1 MNSHLKFYLLKGIL
15 FFILVASMI
24 FEWWSYLLILFLI
37 FLIMYSALLIHEIG
51 HMIAGFFLKY
61 KFQYLIIGPL
71 IIINKE
77 KITIHFNSN
86 KSIWG
91 QCAMSPTFKDYET
104 SRKEYMFYLAAGS
117 GSNAVIF
124 LLAVIMYFITGHLL
138 WIVLA
143 ISHLFMGV
151 VAFIPVRAE
160 GVFYTDGL
168 SFLILLKNNDTSKL
182 YFNLLQISYPLTFFE
197 PINQIHPHKIEEI
210 EKETFE
216 QIDRR
221 WLQNEIHR
229 DLFIYLLYELG
240 VWNFLEER
248 YQKCVDLLEPL
259 TNKEMSNGLL
269 KQELITIYLYAKL
282 ASGQKVEFVHTNIM
296 SGNSTFSSITNLK
309 MSALA
314 ELLNHNLNRSLKTLD
329 LAIREIKHNKY
340 KMHSE
345 AAEIAVI
352 NKMKEILEHYQ
363 T

>member
-1 MNSHLKFYLLKGIL
+1 MNSHRKFYLLMSVLSI
-15 FFILVASMI
+15 ILVASMI
-24 FEWWSYLLILFLI
+24 FDWWSYLLILLST

-51 HMIAGFFLKY
+51 HMIAGLFLKY
-61 KFQYLIIGPL
+61 EFQYLIIGPL
-71 IIINKE
+71 IIINNE
-77 KITIHFNSN
+77 KITIHFNGN

-91 QCAMSPTFKDYET
+91 QCAMFPTFKDYET
-104 SRKEYMFYLAAGS
+104 SRKEYMYYLAAGS

-124 LLAVIMYFITGHLL
+124 LFSVIMYFITGHLL

-143 ISHLFMGV
+143 ISHLFMGG
-151 VAFIPVRAE
+151 VAFIPVKAE
-160 GVFYTDGL
+160 GVYYTDGL

-182 YFNLLQISYPLTFFE
+182 YFNLLQISYALTFFE
-197 PINQIHPHKIEEI
+197 QINRISPHKIEEI

-216 QIDRR
+216 QIDRH
-221 WLQNEIHR
+221 WLQNEIHQE
-229 DLFIYLLYELG
+229 LFIYLLYELG
-240 VWNFLEER
+240 VWNFIAEK

-259 TNKEMSNGLL
+259 TNKEMSNRLL
-269 KQELITIYLYAKL
+269 KQELITIYLYAKQ

-296 SGNSTFSSITNLK
+296 SGNSAFSSITNLK

-340 KMHSE
+340 KMHGE

-352 NKMKEILEHYQ
+352 NKMKKIVEHCQ